1 MGHLRLLSTLKK
13 LWDFYF
19 EHRDIKLVDEKIL

>member
-1 MGHLRLLSTLKK
+1 MGQLRLVSTLKK

-19 EHRDIKLVDEKIL
+19 EHRDVKLVGDKI